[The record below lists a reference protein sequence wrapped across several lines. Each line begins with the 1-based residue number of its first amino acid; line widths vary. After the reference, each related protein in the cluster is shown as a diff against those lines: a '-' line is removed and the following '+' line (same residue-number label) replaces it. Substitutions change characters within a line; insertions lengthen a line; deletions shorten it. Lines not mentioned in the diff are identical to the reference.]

1 MANIKSLISE
11 EELALFNNLHDNR
24 TKHWE
29 TFSIEDYNFIPS
41 IVEKYAESAHFVY
54 ELIQNADDALA
65 TSATF
70 IVYDDK
76 LIFKHN
82 GKKQFSISKFGDKT
96 GKIGDIN
103 SITGFAFS
111 SKKDDCNTIGKFGVG
126 FKSVY
131 QYSNTPRIY
140 DDKFWF
146 KIENYIIPTLLEYD
160 HELRK
165 QGETLFEFD
174 YKGDYVKARNEI
186 INRLHNLN
194 KPTLFLNNLKVVNW
208 MESGKDNHQYKK
220 ECMYCGSSEGIKYEQ
235 CNTNDCGRQ
244 NTLYLFHKDVKVALG
259 IFNIS
264 VGYYINNKGEINTLV
279 RPDIHCFFATRE
291 KFDSCFISHA
301 PFLLTDS
308 RESIKDF
315 ENVNHQFLDE
325 IAKLAAD
332 SLVILKD
339 ISVSKG
345 RRILT
350 DNVFRIANIKSDEQ
364 RDQKLRE
371 YYINKLA
378 KSEIILNRSGRY
390 DKLDNMFFSTQ
401 KLNKLFSTIQLREL
415 YNNISTDF
423 IYVNEFR
430 QDIKDLQNKLK
441 LNIFDNNEV
450 VKKLAPAFL
459 SSQSEAWCDSLII
472 YFYED
477 AQSLWKPSYWR
488 RKREISKGTFG
499 SSDSWA
505 DLPLRFAPIVKTN
518 NGSWI
523 APYTLYNEKANVF
536 LPLESEAS
544 FTSESFVFVDSVF
557 AKKHQN
563 FLEELDLK
571 APEVYDYIVRSILT
585 HYDNLNVSVDTI
597 KNDFLFLWNIYKSGQ
612 WSSDLTDIIKSKYAV
627 LVVDSEHPKLSRVDN
642 VYMDSEELRIFFKN
656 EKRQYL
662 DLSFYMNVLNF
673 EDIEELKVFYI
684 KYIGI
689 KDKPQL
695 IRKQCGWF
703 FEMPDYIR
711 DILCTKNQSPKSNP
725 TFEDCKLEGY
735 SLLSLTKQWSIS
747 MWNYLSCFNTQALKG
762 EIRWTEKYTL
772 NEKLD
777 YVDSAIIKNLRND
790 KWICDDSGN
799 CYSPCEITLDDFKDL
814 GYTACALTSLLGFCE
829 EWTDSILHADEAEKI
844 KKIEDERK
852 ELLAEY
858 DKKGLDANNVL
869 RNGLNLFE
877 NISKDRLDDVAN
889 YFETL
894 STIANGYTQE
904 NLSTIANNTEKI
916 GDILDEYFYEPSK
929 IRTIINYIGRKIYEI
944 YLICNKISYEKGD
957 IDDFYDFI
965 LENGKKYI
973 KVRTTKKTI
982 LDGHVAVGLSPDQ
995 NRFLLLNKDIQ
1006 FRLVRVSITDINLIP
1021 SLTSLV
1027 GCYGE
1032 TSNPYHDEHFRDACD
1047 KIAEDYWKKASV
1059 KEFDEVSPEYA
1070 IKIER
1075 KN

>member
-11 EELALFNNLHDNR
+11 EELALFNDLHDNR
-24 TKHWE
+24 AKHWE
-29 TFSIEDYNFIPS
+29 TFSLEDYNFIPS

-54 ELIQNADDALA
+54 ELIQNADDTLA

-82 GKKQFSISKFGDKT
+82 GKKQFTISKFGDKT

-111 SKKDDCNTIGKFGVG
+111 SKKDNCNTIGKFGVG

-131 QYSNTPRIY
+131 QYSNTPKIY

-146 KIENYIIPTLLEYD
+146 KIENYIIPTLLESD
-160 HELRK
+160 HELRN

-174 YKGDYVKARNEI
+174 FKGDYINAKNEI
-186 INRLHNLN
+186 INRLHKLN
-194 KPTLFLNNLKVVNW
+194 KPTLFLNNLKVINW
-208 MESGKDNHQYKK
+208 MECGKENHQYKK
-220 ECMYCGSSEGIKYEQ
+220 ECIYCGSSEGIRYEQ
-235 CNTNDCGRQ
+235 IYTYDCGRQ
-244 NTLYLFHKDVKVALG
+244 NTLYLFHKDVKVELG

-350 DNVFRIANIKSDEQ
+350 DNVFRIANIKSDEV
-364 RDQKLRE
+364 RNQKLKR
-371 YYINKLA
+371 YFINKLA
-378 KSEIILNRSGRY
+378 HSEIILNRSGKY
-390 DKLDNMFFSTQ
+390 DKLDNIFFSTQ

-415 YNNISTDF
+415 YNNISTDY

-430 QDIKDLQNKLK
+430 QDIKDLQNDLK
-441 LNIFDNNEV
+441 LNIFDNIEV
-450 VKKLAPAFL
+450 VKRLVPDFL
-459 SSQSEAWCDSLII
+459 SYQSEAWCDSLIY

-477 AQSLWKPSYWR
+477 AQSLWKPSYWS
-488 RKREISKGTFG
+488 RKREISKGTFR

-505 DLPLRFAPIVKTN
+505 DLLLRFAPIVKTN

-544 FTSESFVFVDSVF
+544 FMSESFVFVDGVF

-571 APEVYDYIVRSILT
+571 APEVYDYIVRSILI
-585 HYDNLNVSVDTI
+585 HYDNLNVSFDTV

-612 WSSDLTDIIKSKYAV
+612 WSSDLTNKIKSKYAV

-642 VYMDSEELRIFFKN
+642 VYMDSEELKIYFKN

-662 DLSFYMNVLNF
+662 DLSYYGKLLNIDDLEGLKAF
-673 EDIEELKVFYI
+673 FIEK
-684 KYIGI
+684 IGI

-695 IRKQCGWF
+695 IRTKCSWLYD
-703 FEMPDYIR
+703 MPDDIR
-711 DILCTKNQSPKSNP
+711 DILHSKNQSPKSNP

-747 MWNYLSCFNTQALKG
+747 MWNYLSCFNKQALEG

-772 NEKLD
+772 YEKFD
-777 YVDSAIIKNLRND
+777 YVDSSIIKNLRND

-799 CYSPCEITLDDFKDL
+799 CYSPCEITLDDFKKL
-814 GYTACALTSLLGFCE
+814 GYTVCSLTSLLGFCE

-858 DKKGLDANNVL
+858 DKKGLDANSVL
-869 RNGLNLFE
+869 RQGLEFQYRYNTMPDIVTS
-877 NISKDRLDDVAN
+877 NID
-889 YFETL
+889 TL
-894 STIANGYTQE
+894 STIAIGYTQE
-904 NLSTIANNTEKI
+904 NLTTIANNAEKI
-916 GDILDEYFYEPSK
+916 GDILDDYFCEPSK
-929 IRTIINYIGRKIYEI
+929 IRTIINYIGKKIYEI
-944 YLICNKISYEKGD
+944 YLINNKMSYEKGD
-957 IDDFYDFI
+957 IDDFYDFK

-995 NRFLLLNKDIQ
+995 NRFLLQNKDIQ
-1006 FRLVRVSITDINLIP
+1006 FRLVRVSITDINLIS

-1047 KIAEDYWKKASV
+1047 KIAENYWKHASV